1 MIAGF
6 GVIIYGALKMDWFA
20 GQMAPIFLAM
30 GIIAGIVGGIKGN
43 DICKVYISGCKSMM
57 FACLVIGMG
66 RGILIVMEQGMIF
79 HTILPLV

>member
-1 MIAGF
+1 MLIVMIAGF

-43 DICKVYISGCKSMM
+43 DICKVY
-57 FACLVIGMG
+57 AN
-66 RGILIVMEQGMIF
+66 
-79 HTILPLV
+79 P